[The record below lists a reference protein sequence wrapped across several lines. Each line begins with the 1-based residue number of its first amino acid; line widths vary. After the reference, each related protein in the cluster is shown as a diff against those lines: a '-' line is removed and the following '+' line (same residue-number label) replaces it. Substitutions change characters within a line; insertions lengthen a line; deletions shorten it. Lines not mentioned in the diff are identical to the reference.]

1 MKFKQW
7 LLNEVRH
14 GLIDPS
20 MRLRIDSQVKSV
32 DGIDMKYEFYD
43 VNGTFYHKNFIQQ
56 FPANVRTHPGQVIIC
71 AGFGYFFGTEID
83 EGLLSNAL
91 VSRVAYF
98 DTRSNKLVQGEGKGV
113 VKLEVNP
120 LDVVSIKSSSLDP
133 RVIRYMRQEYS
144 WFDFA
149 VLMDGNNIVK
159 NSCHYN
165 TDEME

>member
-1 MKFKQW
+1 MNFKHW

-14 GLIDPS
+14 GLIDPPIK
-20 MRLRIDSQVKSV
+20 LRIGLV

-43 VNGTFYHKNFIQQ
+43 NDGSFYHKNFIQQ
-56 FPANVRTHPGQVIIC
+56 FPVDVRTAFNQVIIC
-71 AGFGYFFGTEID
+71 AGFGYFFGSEVN

-91 VSRVAYF
+91 ITKVAYF
-98 DTRSNKLVQGEGKGV
+98 DTMSNKLVNGEGKGV

-120 LDVVSIKSSSLDP
+120 LDVVRVRLDS
-133 RVIRYMRQEYS
+133 RVVRYSKAEYS

-149 VLMDGNNIVK
+149 VLMNGNDIVK

-165 TDEME
+165 TEEM